1 MSYDTDRTFAY
12 IHKGKELRLYRY
24 RASSKRLVDTEG
36 RVSGEGWDEL
46 IYPDE
51 TISVANGNLGE
62 GLRIEYTAL
71 ETPFVQ
77 QDPETT
83 NTLTE
88 VTSPKEGTH
97 VNLNRMLSLAVVEFV
112 KAQLA
117 ERNGNLDA
125 KEYFMKQFY
134 SKLSDNESNKNK
146 VHIAGAVSPYAL

>member
-1 MSYDTDRTFAY
+1 M
-12 IHKGKELRLYRY
+12 
-24 RASSKRLVDTEG
+24 
-36 RVSGEGWDEL
+36 
-46 IYPDE
+46 
-51 TISVANGNLGE
+51 ANGNLGE

-71 ETPFVQ
+71 EKPFVQ

-88 VTSPKEGTH
+88 VTSPKEATH